1 MDKRELEDVLPLT
14 AVQEGLLFHAVY
26 DDAAPDV
33 YLVQLSFE
41 LEGPAAPARFRRAA
55 EALVRRHPPL
65 RAGFLHHGLSQP
77 VQFVPRE
84 VPLRWHE
91 ADLRELDEAERRDEV
106 QRWLVED
113 RGTRFDLTR
122 PPLIRFALFRLGDDR
137 FHLVLT
143 HHHILLD
150 GWSLPLVVLE
160 YFALYDHDGDES
172 ALPRAVPYRTYLE
185 WCGRQDR
192 DAAREAWRE
201 ALAGLEGPTLL
212 ASAAPGRTTVPP
224 EEFSFDLP
232 RELAEQLSLR
242 ARRLGLTLNTLV
254 QAGWGILLGRLTG
267 RDDVV
272 FGTTVSGR
280 PAEIPGVESMVG
292 LFINTVPLRLRMD
305 PREPV
310 SALLG
315 RLQEEQARLLDHQ
328 HLGLVEIQRLA
339 GIGSGEIFDTTT
351 VFENY
356 PLDEGRLL
364 DPTTELRTL
373 SVDSYDATHY
383 ALALMVI
390 PGERLHIRMGYQPD
404 LLAREA
410 VQSIADRLLRVLW
423 MLVSDT
429 DPQVGTVD
437 PLAPGERELMLRT
450 WGGARTEPAGR
461 TEAALPLLF
470 EERVRRTPE
479 AVAVVHRDT
488 RLTYAEVNRRANRLA
503 RLLVAS
509 GAGAETRVALALP
522 RSADMVVAVL
532 AVLKAGAAFVP
543 LDPDHPAERLAFV
556 LADSRATLLV
566 TADGLVED
574 LPQGAPSVA
583 RLVLGADDTVARL
596 RGLPAHDLSDAE
608 RAFPLDARHPAYV
621 IYTSGS
627 TGTPKGVEVPYGNVA
642 RLFGAAREQFTFG
655 ETDVWCLF
663 HSYAFDFSVWEMWGA
678 LLHGGRLVVP
688 DKEVTRSPEDV
699 LRLLVREGVTV
710 LCQTPSAL
718 YQLIAADQD
727 LPSLG
732 SELALRYIVLGG
744 EALDPARLAG
754 WYVRHRDDTPVV
766 VNMYGITE
774 TTVHVTARR
783 LGHADAV
790 PGTPSVIGRALTDL
804 AVYVLDPGLRLA
816 PPGVAGELY
825 VAGAGLARGYAGRAA
840 MTAERFV
847 ADPFG
852 PAGTRMYRTGDL
864 VRWDDEGRLEF
875 VGRADDQV
883 KVRGFRI
890 ELGEI
895 EAALTAHPE
904 VAQAAATV
912 REDRPGHRRLVA
924 YAVPARRSGPDGELA
939 GRQVEEWR
947 TVYESLY
954 RDRAT
959 TVLRE
964 DFVGWDSS
972 YDQRPIPLPEMRE
985 WLTTTVDRIMELEP
999 CRVLEIGVGT
1009 GLLMARLA
1017 PHCETYWATD
1027 VSPAV
1032 IGHLRERIAGDP
1044 ALADRTRLRSQPAA
1058 DFTGLPAG
1066 RFDTIVLN
1074 SVVQYFPSV
1083 EYLVEVV
1090 AGAMRLLAPGGRI
1103 FIGDV
1108 RNARLLRCFATAVA
1122 LAQAAPGTTNESLR
1136 STVDKAIRQERELV
1150 LDPGLFA
1157 TLPSRLPEVAA
1168 VDVRIKR
1175 GHARNELTRHRYDV
1189 VLVKAA
1195 VPEAPRAGLRV
1206 VDAVARQ
1213 WGEEVRTTAEV
1224 AETLERLRP
1233 RMLRVN
1239 GIPNARL
1246 ADELEALRQLRHG
1259 VAPDAVREAATAG
1272 AESEVSAPE
1281 ALHELAADL
1290 GYRAALTWSDSDG
1303 CLDAVFVDTAAGVD
1317 HRVLDQCVPS
1327 TTSASSTQGRDLRP
1341 LRSYANDPGASH
1353 ELGGLVASL
1362 RAHLATTLPEYMLPS
1377 ALMTLD
1383 ALPLTT
1389 NGKLDRA
1396 ALPVPD
1402 PGADRTTG
1410 RAAATPREKALCA
1423 LFAEVLGLAEVGVEE
1438 GFFALGG
1445 DSIISIQLVSRARRE
1460 GLVLTPRQVFQ
1471 YKTPAALA
1479 AVARTPDEPTADGL
1493 GRSEGA
1499 LLRLSRAESESV
1511 ERKAP
1516 GSVEVLPLSPLQEG
1530 LLFHAVYDDTAPDVY
1545 LVQLCLELEGPFD
1558 TARFRVAADALLR
1571 RHPHLRAAFLH
1582 DGLSHPV
1589 QAVAGAVSVPWQEVD
1604 LSTVAE
1610 GERRDAVER
1619 WLAEDRSARF
1629 DPARPPLV
1637 RFAVLRGGPD
1647 RHWLVITNHHLLWD
1661 GWSVPLV
1668 LRELFALYE
1677 RSGDETALPRPV
1689 PYRDYLAWLGRRD
1702 REAARTAWRTA
1713 LEGLTEPTLVAPAAP
1728 GRAAM
1733 WPEEYSTDL
1742 SPELTARLSQRARR
1756 SGLTLN
1762 TLVQAAWGLVLG
1774 RLTGRDDVVFGTTVS
1789 GRPAELPGVE
1799 SIVGLF
1805 INTVPVRLR
1814 IDAQESLGG
1823 LLSRLQEEQTELLDH
1838 QHLGLAEIQRLSGVR
1853 SGDLFD
1859 TTTVFEN
1866 YPINQGQLLD
1876 PGRELRTVDI
1886 TGRDAVHYALSLLV
1900 VPDERLHMRLG
1911 YRTDLF
1917 GREDVSAIAA
1927 RLARVLEAM
1936 AFDPD
1941 VRVGRV
1947 DGCSEEERGRLL
1959 GWGTGGSVAAAGAG
1973 RVLPEL
1979 FEEQVA

>member
-1 MDKRELEDVLPLT
+1 
-14 AVQEGLLFHAVY
+14 
-26 DDAAPDV
+26 
-33 YLVQLSFE
+33 
-41 LEGPAAPARFRRAA
+41 
-55 EALVRRHPPL
+55 
-65 RAGFLHHGLSQP
+65 
-77 VQFVPRE
+77 
-84 VPLRWHE
+84 
-91 ADLRELDEAERRDEV
+91 
-106 QRWLVED
+106 
-113 RGTRFDLTR
+113 
-122 PPLIRFALFRLGDDR
+122 
-137 FHLVLT
+137 
-143 HHHILLD
+143 
-150 GWSLPLVVLE
+150 
-160 YFALYDHDGDES
+160 
-172 ALPRAVPYRTYLE
+172 
-185 WCGRQDR
+185 
-192 DAAREAWRE
+192 
-201 ALAGLEGPTLL
+201 
-212 ASAAPGRTTVPP
+212 
-224 EEFSFDLP
+224 
-232 RELAEQLSLR
+232 
-242 ARRLGLTLNTLV
+242 
-254 QAGWGILLGRLTG
+254 
-267 RDDVV
+267 
-272 FGTTVSGR
+272 
-280 PAEIPGVESMVG
+280 
-292 LFINTVPLRLRMD
+292 
-305 PREPV
+305 
-310 SALLG
+310 
-315 RLQEEQARLLDHQ
+315 
-328 HLGLVEIQRLA
+328 
-339 GIGSGEIFDTTT
+339 
-351 VFENY
+351 
-356 PLDEGRLL
+356 
-364 DPTTELRTL
+364 
-373 SVDSYDATHY
+373 
-383 ALALMVI
+383 
-390 PGERLHIRMGYQPD
+390 
-404 LLAREA
+404 
-410 VQSIADRLLRVLW
+410 
-423 MLVSDT
+423 
-429 DPQVGTVD
+429 
-437 PLAPGERELMLRT
+437 
-450 WGGARTEPAGR
+450 
-461 TEAALPLLF
+461 
-470 EERVRRTPE
+470 
-479 AVAVVHRDT
+479 
-488 RLTYAEVNRRANRLA
+488 
-503 RLLVAS
+503 
-509 GAGAETRVALALP
+509 
-522 RSADMVVAVL
+522 
-532 AVLKAGAAFVP
+532 
-543 LDPDHPAERLAFV
+543 
-556 LADSRATLLV
+556 
-566 TADGLVED
+566 
-574 LPQGAPSVA
+574 
-583 RLVLGADDTVARL
+583 
-596 RGLPAHDLSDAE
+596 
-608 RAFPLDARHPAYV
+608 
-621 IYTSGS
+621 
-627 TGTPKGVEVPYGNVA
+627 GTPKGVVVTHQSLLNNLLWRVKA
-642 RLFGAAREQFTFG
+642 FGWSAEDRFLMRTPLSF
-655 ETDVWCLF
+655 DVSAWE
-663 HSYAFDFSVWEMWGA
+663 AFC
-678 LLHGGRLVVP
+678 P
-688 DKEVTRSPEDV
+688 
-699 LRLLVREGVTV
+699 LLVGGAIVPTHPDRHADPGDLLAAVRRHQVTV
-710 LCQTPSAL
+710 VHTV
-718 YQLIAADQD
+718 
-727 LPSLG
+727 PSLLQHLLEWHAVADDCH
-732 SELALRYIVLGG
+732 SLRDVVCGG
-744 EALDPARLAG
+744 EAMSAAVRDTFHTTLPWVRL
-754 WYVRHRDDTPVV
+754 Y
-766 VNMYGITE
+766 NSYGPSE
-774 TTVHVTARR
+774 TTIDIA
-783 LGHADAV
+783 GHPCEPAEQG
-790 PGTPSVIGRALTDL
+790 PPPIGTPIQDTQL
-804 AVYVLDPGLRLA
+804 YILDSGLWPV
-816 PPGVAGELY
+816 PPGVVGELY
-825 VAGAGLARGYAGRAA
+825 VAGTGLARGYAGRPA

-852 PAGTRMYRTGDL
+852 PSGTRMYRTGDL
-864 VRWDDEGRLEF
+864 VRWDGDGRLEF
-875 VGRADDQV
+875 VARADDQV

-895 EAALTAHPE
+895 EAALTAHPD

-924 YAVPARRSGPDGELA
+924 YAVPARRSGPDGDLA

-954 RDRAT
+954 QDRAT

-985 WLTTTVDRIMELEP
+985 WLTTTIDRIVELEP
-999 CRVLEIGVGT
+999 RRVLEIGVGT

-1017 PHCETYWATD
+1017 PHCEAYWATD

-1044 ALADRTRLRSQPAA
+1044 ALADRTQLRSQPAA

-1066 RFDTIVLN
+1066 EFDTIVLN

-1122 LAQAAPGTTNESLR
+1122 LAQAAPGTTNESLQ
-1136 STVDKAIRQERELV
+1136 STVDKAIGQERELV
-1150 LDPGLFA
+1150 VDPALFA
-1157 TLPSRLPEVAA
+1157 ALPPRLPEVAA

-1189 VLVKAA
+1189 VLVKATA
-1195 VPEAPRAGLRV
+1195 PEAPGARTAGTARIA
-1206 VDAVARQ
+1206 DAVTRQ
-1213 WGEEVRTTAEV
+1213 WGEDVRTTTEV
-1224 AETLERLRP
+1224 AKTLERLRP

-1239 GIPNARL
+1239 GVPNVRL
-1246 ADELEALRQLRHG
+1246 TDELEALWQLRHG
-1259 VAPDAVREAATAG
+1259 VAPDAIREAATAG
-1272 AESEVSAPE
+1272 PEPEAPAPE
-1281 ALHELAADL
+1281 ALHEVAAGL

-1317 HRVLDQCVPS
+1317 HRVLDQCAPP
-1327 TTSASSTQGRDLRP
+1327 TTSAASTPSAASTRGDAPRP

-1362 RAHLATTLPEYMLPS
+1362 RAHLATTLPDYMLPS
-1377 ALMTLD
+1377 ALMKLD
-1383 ALPLTT
+1383 ALPLTG

-1410 RAAATPREKALCA
+1410 RAAATAREKTLCA

-1479 AVARTPDEPTADGL
+1479 AVARTPDELTAEGL

-1499 LLRLSRAESESV
+1499 LVRLSRAESENV

-1558 TARFRVAADALLR
+1558 AGRFRVAADALLR

-1604 LSTVAE
+1604 LATVAE
-1610 GERRDAVER
+1610 DDRRDAVER
-1619 WLAEDRSARF
+1619 WLAEDRSVRF

-1637 RFAVLRGGPD
+1637 RFAVLRGGQD

-1677 RSGDETALPRPV
+1677 RSGDETGLPRPV
-1689 PYRDYLAWLGRRD
+1689 PYRNYLAWLGRRD
-1702 REAARTAWRTA
+1702 REAARAAWRTA

-1762 TLVQAAWGLVLG
+1762 TLVQAGWGLVLG

-1814 IDAQESLGG
+1814 IDPQESLGG

-1838 QHLGLAEIQRLSGVR
+1838 QHLGLAEVQRLSGVR

-1866 YPINQGQLLD
+1866 YPINKGQLLD

-1886 TGRDAVHYALSLLV
+1886 TGRDAAHYALSLLV

-1911 YRTDLF
+1911 YRPDLF
-1917 GREDVSAIAA
+1917 GRDDISTIAD
-1927 RLARVLEAM
+1927 RLIRVLEAM

-1947 DGCSEEERGRLL
+1947 DGCSEDERKRLL
-1959 GWGTGGSVAAAGAG
+1959 GWGTGASVAAAGAG

-1979 FEEQVA
+1979 FEEQAARTPQATAVVFQDTVSYADLNARANRLARLLIEHGAGPETRIALALPRSLELITAVLAVT

>member
-1 MDKRELEDVLPLT
+1 
-14 AVQEGLLFHAVY
+14 
-26 DDAAPDV
+26 
-33 YLVQLSFE
+33 
-41 LEGPAAPARFRRAA
+41 
-55 EALVRRHPPL
+55 
-65 RAGFLHHGLSQP
+65 
-77 VQFVPRE
+77 
-84 VPLRWHE
+84 
-91 ADLRELDEAERRDEV
+91 
-106 QRWLVED
+106 
-113 RGTRFDLTR
+113 
-122 PPLIRFALFRLGDDR
+122 
-137 FHLVLT
+137 
-143 HHHILLD
+143 
-150 GWSLPLVVLE
+150 
-160 YFALYDHDGDES
+160 
-172 ALPRAVPYRTYLE
+172 
-185 WCGRQDR
+185 
-192 DAAREAWRE
+192 
-201 ALAGLEGPTLL
+201 
-212 ASAAPGRTTVPP
+212 
-224 EEFSFDLP
+224 
-232 RELAEQLSLR
+232 
-242 ARRLGLTLNTLV
+242 
-254 QAGWGILLGRLTG
+254 
-267 RDDVV
+267 
-272 FGTTVSGR
+272 
-280 PAEIPGVESMVG
+280 
-292 LFINTVPLRLRMD
+292 
-305 PREPV
+305 
-310 SALLG
+310 
-315 RLQEEQARLLDHQ
+315 
-328 HLGLVEIQRLA
+328 
-339 GIGSGEIFDTTT
+339 
-351 VFENY
+351 
-356 PLDEGRLL
+356 
-364 DPTTELRTL
+364 
-373 SVDSYDATHY
+373 
-383 ALALMVI
+383 
-390 PGERLHIRMGYQPD
+390 
-404 LLAREA
+404 
-410 VQSIADRLLRVLW
+410 
-423 MLVSDT
+423 
-429 DPQVGTVD
+429 
-437 PLAPGERELMLRT
+437 
-450 WGGARTEPAGR
+450 
-461 TEAALPLLF
+461 
-470 EERVRRTPE
+470 
-479 AVAVVHRDT
+479 
-488 RLTYAEVNRRANRLA
+488 
-503 RLLVAS
+503 
-509 GAGAETRVALALP
+509 
-522 RSADMVVAVL
+522 
-532 AVLKAGAAFVP
+532 
-543 LDPDHPAERLAFV
+543 
-556 LADSRATLLV
+556 
-566 TADGLVED
+566 
-574 LPQGAPSVA
+574 
-583 RLVLGADDTVARL
+583 
-596 RGLPAHDLSDAE
+596 
-608 RAFPLDARHPAYV
+608 
-621 IYTSGS
+621 
-627 TGTPKGVEVPYGNVA
+627 
-642 RLFGAAREQFTFG
+642 
-655 ETDVWCLF
+655 
-663 HSYAFDFSVWEMWGA
+663 
-678 LLHGGRLVVP
+678 
-688 DKEVTRSPEDV
+688 
-699 LRLLVREGVTV
+699 
-710 LCQTPSAL
+710 
-718 YQLIAADQD
+718 
-727 LPSLG
+727 
-732 SELALRYIVLGG
+732 
-744 EALDPARLAG
+744 
-754 WYVRHRDDTPVV
+754 
-766 VNMYGITE
+766 
-774 TTVHVTARR
+774 
-783 LGHADAV
+783 
-790 PGTPSVIGRALTDL
+790 
-804 AVYVLDPGLRLA
+804 
-816 PPGVAGELY
+816 
-825 VAGAGLARGYAGRAA
+825 GYAGRAA

-1959 GWGTGGSVAAAGAG
+1959 GWGTG
-1973 RVLPEL
+1973 
-1979 FEEQVA
+1979 